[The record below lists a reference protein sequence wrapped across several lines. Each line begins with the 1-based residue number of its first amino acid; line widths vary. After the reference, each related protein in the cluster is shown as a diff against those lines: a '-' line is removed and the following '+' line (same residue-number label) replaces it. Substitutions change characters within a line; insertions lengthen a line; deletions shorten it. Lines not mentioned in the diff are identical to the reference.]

1 MHQKIFRL
9 VKKITSKNL
18 TVKGPGGGIL
28 PKYIDIVINRKTKKK
43 ILEDHPITWED
54 I

>member
-1 MHQKIFRL
+1 MHQKDIQ
-9 VKKITSKNL
+9 VGEKITSKNL